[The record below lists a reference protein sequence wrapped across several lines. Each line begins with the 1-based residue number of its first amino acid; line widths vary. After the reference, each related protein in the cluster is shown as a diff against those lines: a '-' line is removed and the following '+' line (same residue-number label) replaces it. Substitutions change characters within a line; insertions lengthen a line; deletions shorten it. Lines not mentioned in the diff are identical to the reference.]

1 MLWKR
6 FFLKK
11 KFQDSISYWEER
23 YASGGTS
30 GKGSYGELAEFKAQ
44 VLNEFVLKNQVK
56 NIIEFGCGDGNQL
69 KLAAYPSY
77 VGFDVSI
84 TAINNCR
91 NLFIDDPTKR
101 FELIRDYKDEKA
113 ELTLSLDVI
122 YHLVEDGVYEQYM
135 ARLFSS
141 SEKFVIIYSNDVD
154 SGQCRAKPH
163 VKFRKFSDWI
173 QSNAPGWE
181 LKEKISNP
189 HVHESPAD
197 FFIYMKKSMHVDS
210 L

>member
-1 MLWKR
+1 MLIMWKR

-30 GKGSYGELAEFKAQ
+30 GKGSYGELAKFKAK
-44 VLNEFVLKNQVK
+44 VLNEFVLNNRVK
-56 NIIEFGCGDGNQL
+56 NIIEYGCGDGNQL
-69 KLAAYPSY
+69 KLAVYPSY

-84 TAINNCR
+84 TAINHCR

-101 FELIRDYKDEKA
+101 FELITDYKDEKA

-122 YHLVEDGVYEQYM
+122 YHLVEDSVYQQYM
-135 ARLFSS
+135 TRLFNS
-141 SEKFVIIYSNDVD
+141 SERFVIIYSNDVD
-154 SGQCRAKPH
+154 GGRYQAKPH

-173 QSNAPGWE
+173 QSNAPDWE
-181 LKEKISNP
+181 LKEKIPNP

-197 FFIYMKKSMHVDS
+197 FFIYSKKLV
-210 L
+210 